1 MSDLSGAAGGRLAS
15 LRRTKLYD
23 LIAATPMIAWFGFCA
38 TQSTPALMRQ
48 AALARMIIQ
57 TDLSVLPASLVL
69 SLAAKV
75 AVLLFQ
81 VLLVVLF
88 AIRTVPRAHAQGF
101 FARLAA
107 VVGTFLAVGLPL
119 LPPQP
124 LSTPLYIIC
133 LLLTIGG
140 FALMIWAAIRLGRSI
155 SILPEARR
163 LVTSGPYALVRH
175 PLYVGE
181 AIAVTGIA
189 MQYAWPWSFVILGVQ
204 CTFQFFRVMYEERVL
219 QKAFPVYAAYAKE
232 TARLIPRVY

>member
-1 MSDLSGAAGGRLAS
+1 MSDLSAAGGGRLAA

-23 LIAATPMIAWFGFCA
+23 LIAAAPIIAWFGFCA
-38 TQSTPALMRQ
+38 VQSLPALMQQ
-48 AALARMIIQ
+48 AALARMFIQ
-57 TDLSVLPASLVL
+57 TDLSVLPVSLVL
-69 SLAAKV
+69 SLVAKV

-88 AIRTVPRAHAQGF
+88 AIRTVPRAGAQGI

-107 VVGTFLAVGLPL
+107 VAGTFLAVGLPL

-124 LSTPLYIIC
+124 LSAPLYIVC
-133 LLLTIGG
+133 LLLMIGG
-140 FALMIWAAIRLGRSI
+140 FAFMIWAAVRLGRSI

-163 LVTSGPYALVRH
+163 LVTGGPYALVRH

-189 MQYAWPWSFVILGVQ
+189 LQYAWPWSFVILGVQ
-204 CTFQFFRVMYEERVL
+204 CTFQFLRVIYEERVL
-219 QKAFPVYAAYAKE
+219 QKAFPDYAAYAKR
-232 TARLIPRVY
+232 TARLIPYVY